1 MTSISPSPRLD
12 VIGATQQKRRQ
23 QRRDLYIILGLS
35 AFAFVWLIPII
46 WTLAVSF
53 RPENSIT
60 ANLTR
65 LVPLPFTLDNYDFV
79 VNSSRIPRWFMNS
92 LLVACVRT
100 FCQLAVCSLA
110 AYSFARIK
118 FPFSKPLFYFVLV
131 GLMVPGQAT
140 FIPVYLL
147 FSELNLLNTY
157 PALILPGIAS
167 SFAVFLLVQF
177 FKGIPIELEEAARLD
192 GASRIG
198 VYFRIFLPL
207 STPVLTALAIFTFL
221 GTWNEYLWPLVA
233 ATDQDIMPIT
243 IGLTNLTA
251 TVDRIEFGTTMAAAW
266 TAGLPIVI
274 FFFVFQKRIISGIQ
288 ISSGIKA

>member
-1 MTSISPSPRLD
+1 MESVPSIDRLD
-12 VIGATQQKRRQ
+12 LHQAKGQKLRTRRS
-23 QRRDLYIILGLS
+23 LLFT
-35 AFAFVWLIPII
+35 AAMAVFAFVWLIPIA
-46 WTLAVSF
+46 WTLSLSF
-53 RPENSIT
+53 RPEDSIT
-60 ANLTR
+60 ANLT
-65 LVPLPFTLDNYDFV
+65 LLLPLPFTADNYDFV
-79 VNSSRIPRWFMNS
+79 FSSSRIPRWFVNS
-92 LLVACVRT
+92 LFVASLRT
-100 FCQLAVCSLA
+100 FLQLMICSLA
-110 AYSFARIK
+110 AYSFARVK
-118 FPFSKPLFYFVLV
+118 FPFRQYVFYFVLI

-147 FSELNLLNTY
+147 FSKLKLLNSF

-167 SFAVFLLVQF
+167 PFAVFLLVQF

-233 ATDQDIMPIT
+233 ATDPDVMTIT

-251 TVDRIEFGTTMAAAW
+251 TTYTNEYGKTMAAAW
-266 TAGLPIVI
+266 TAGLPIV
-274 FFFVFQKRIISGIQ
+274 FFFFIFQKRIISGIQ
-288 ISSGIKA
+288 ISSGIK

>member
-1 MTSISPSPRLD
+1 MSTVSQSTSISGTQKTSEHKQSRSNLY
-12 VIGATQQKRRQ
+12 VLIGIT
-23 QRRDLYIILGLS
+23 I
-35 AFAFVWLIPII
+35 FAFIWLIPII
-46 WTLAVSF
+46 WTLSISF
-53 RPENSIT
+53 RPENSIISD
-60 ANLTR
+60 LTR
-65 LVPLPFTLDNYDFV
+65 LVPVPFTLDNYDFIV
-79 VNSSRIPRWFMNS
+79 KSSRIPKWFMNS
-92 LLVACVRT
+92 LFVAIVRT
-100 FCQLAVCSLA
+100 ILQLIVCSLA

-118 FPFSKPLFYFVLV
+118 FPGSKYIFYFVLI

-147 FSELNLLNTY
+147 FSNLKLLNTY
-157 PALILPGIAS
+157 PALIMPGIAS

-221 GTWNEYLWPLVA
+221 GTWNEFLWPLVA
-233 ATDQDIMPIT
+233 ATDPEYMTIT

-274 FFFVFQKRIISGIQ
+274 FFFIFQKRIISGIQ
-288 ISSGIKA
+288 ISSGIK

>member
-1 MTSISPSPRLD
+1 MSAISSTTD
-12 VIGATQQKRRQ
+12 ATMAPINTDTRKSRSNI
-23 QRRDLYIILGLS
+23 YILVGISL
-35 AFAFVWLIPII
+35 FAFVWLIPII
-46 WTLAVSF
+46 WTLSISF
-53 RPENSIT
+53 RPETSIT
-60 ANLTR
+60 ANLTQ
-65 LVPLPFTLDNYDFV
+65 LTPIPFTLENYDFILQ
-79 VNSSRIPRWFMNS
+79 SSRIPRWFLNS
-92 LLVACVRT
+92 LFVAVVRT
-100 FCQLAVCSLA
+100 ILQLTVCSLA

-118 FPFSKPLFYFVLV
+118 FPFSRFLFYFVLV

-147 FSELNLLNTY
+147 FSDLQLLNSY
-157 PALILPGIAS
+157 PALIMPGIAS

-192 GASRIG
+192 GATRIG

-233 ATDQDIMPIT
+233 ATDPDIMTIT

-251 TVDRIEFGTTMAAAW
+251 TADRIEFGRTMAAAW
-266 TAGLPIVI
+266 AAGLPILI
-274 FFFVFQKRIISGIQ
+274 FFFLFQKRIISGIQ
-288 ISSGIKA
+288 ISSGIK

>member
-1 MTSISPSPRLD
+1 MSTINPPAATAAMGKAQQDKRQARNNRYILIGISI
-12 VIGATQQKRRQ
+12 
-23 QRRDLYIILGLS
+23 
-35 AFAFVWLIPII
+35 FAFIWLIPII
-46 WTLAVSF
+46 WTLSVSF
-53 RPENSIT
+53 RTENSIIT
-60 ANLTR
+60 DLTR
-65 LVPLPFTLDNYDFV
+65 IVPFPFTLENYDFIV
-79 VNSSRIPRWFMNS
+79 KSSRIPQWFINS
-92 LLVACVRT
+92 LFVAVMRTIFQLVI
-100 FCQLAVCSLA
+100 CSLA

-118 FPFSKPLFYFVLV
+118 FPFSKYLFYFVLI

-147 FSELNLLNTY
+147 FSELNLLNSFT
-157 PALILPGIAS
+157 ALILPGVAS

-233 ATDQDIMPIT
+233 ATDPEFMTIT

-251 TVDRIEFGTTMAAAW
+251 TVDRIEFGRTMAAAW

-274 FFFVFQKRIISGIQ
+274 FFFIFQKRIISGIQ
-288 ISSGIKA
+288 ISSGIK

>member
-1 MTSISPSPRLD
+1 MSATSQSTNISRTKEDKERKQSRNNML
-12 VIGATQQKRRQ
+12 VLIGITV
-23 QRRDLYIILGLS
+23 
-35 AFAFVWLIPII
+35 FAFVWLIPII
-46 WTLAVSF
+46 WTLSISF
-53 RPENSIT
+53 RPENSIIT
-60 ANLTR
+60 DLTR
-65 LVPLPFTLDNYDFV
+65 IVPLPFTLDNYDFIV
-79 VNSSRIPRWFMNS
+79 KSSRIPKWFMNS
-92 LLVACVRT
+92 LFVAVVRT
-100 FCQLAVCSLA
+100 ILQLIVCSLA

-118 FPFSKPLFYFVLV
+118 FPGSKYIFYFVLV

-140 FIPVYLL
+140 FIPVYML
-147 FSELNLLNTY
+147 FSNLKLLNTF
-157 PALILPGIAS
+157 PALIMPGIAS

-221 GTWNEYLWPLVA
+221 GTWNEFLWPLVA
-233 ATDQDIMPIT
+233 ATDPDIMTIT

-274 FFFVFQKRIISGIQ
+274 FFFIFQKRIISGIQ
-288 ISSGIKA
+288 ISSGIK

>member
-1 MTSISPSPRLD
+1 MSVISESTSISRTKEASERKQSRNNMYIL
-12 VIGATQQKRRQ
+12 IG
-23 QRRDLYIILGLS
+23 ISI
-35 AFAFVWLIPII
+35 FAFIWLIPII
-46 WTLAVSF
+46 WTLSISF
-53 RPENSIT
+53 RTENSIIT
-60 ANLTR
+60 DLTR
-65 LVPLPFTLDNYDFV
+65 LVPFPFTLENYDFIV
-79 VNSSRIPRWFMNS
+79 KSSRIPKWFMNS
-92 LLVACVRT
+92 LFVAIVRT
-100 FCQLAVCSLA
+100 ILQLIVCSLA

-118 FPFSKPLFYFVLV
+118 FPGSKYIFFFVLI

-140 FIPVYLL
+140 FIPVYML
-147 FSELNLLNTY
+147 FSDLNLLNTY
-157 PALILPGIAS
+157 TALIMPGIAS

-221 GTWNEYLWPLVA
+221 GTWNEFLWPLVA
-233 ATDQDIMPIT
+233 ATDPEYMTIT

-274 FFFVFQKRIISGIQ
+274 FFFIFQKRIISGIQ
-288 ISSGIKA
+288 ISSGIK

>member
-1 MTSISPSPRLD
+1 MSVISESTSISRTKEASERKQSRNNMYVL
-12 VIGATQQKRRQ
+12 IG
-23 QRRDLYIILGLS
+23 ISI
-35 AFAFVWLIPII
+35 FAFVWLIPII
-46 WTLAVSF
+46 WTLSISF
-53 RPENSIT
+53 RPENSIISD
-60 ANLTR
+60 LTR
-65 LVPLPFTLDNYDFV
+65 LVPVPFTLDNYDFIV
-79 VNSSRIPRWFMNS
+79 KSSRIPKWFMNS
-92 LLVACVRT
+92 LFVAILRT
-100 FCQLAVCSLA
+100 ILQLIVCSLA

-118 FPFSKPLFYFVLV
+118 FPGSKYIFYFVLI

-140 FIPVYLL
+140 FIPVYML
-147 FSELNLLNTY
+147 FSNLNLLNTY
-157 PALILPGIAS
+157 PALIMPGIAS

-221 GTWNEYLWPLVA
+221 GTWNEFLWPLVA
-233 ATDQDIMPIT
+233 ATDPEYMTIT

-274 FFFVFQKRIISGIQ
+274 FFFIFQKRIISGIQ
-288 ISSGIKA
+288 ISSGIK

>member
-1 MTSISPSPRLD
+1 MEAVPSMDRL
-12 VIGATQQKRRQ
+12 VTQQAARQ
-23 QRRDLYIILGLS
+23 QQLTRRNVYIIAAITL
-35 AFAFVWLIPII
+35 FAFVWLIPIV
-46 WTLAVSF
+46 WTLSLSF
-53 RPENSIT
+53 RPEHSIT
-60 ANLTR
+60 ANLTY
-65 LVPLPFTLDNYDFV
+65 LMPFPFTLENYDFV
-79 VNSSRIPRWFMNS
+79 FSSSRIPRWFVNS
-92 LLVACVRT
+92 LIVASIRT
-100 FCQLAVCSLA
+100 FLQLMICSLA
-110 AYSFARIK
+110 AYSFARVK
-118 FPFSKPLFYFVLV
+118 FPFRQYVFYFVLI

-147 FSELNLLNTY
+147 FSNLKLLNSF
-157 PALILPGIAS
+157 PALILPGLAS
-167 SFAVFLLVQF
+167 PFAVFLLVQF

-233 ATDQDIMPIT
+233 ATDPDIMTIT

-251 TVDRIEFGTTMAAAW
+251 TTYTANFGQTMAAAW

-288 ISSGIKA
+288 ISSGIK